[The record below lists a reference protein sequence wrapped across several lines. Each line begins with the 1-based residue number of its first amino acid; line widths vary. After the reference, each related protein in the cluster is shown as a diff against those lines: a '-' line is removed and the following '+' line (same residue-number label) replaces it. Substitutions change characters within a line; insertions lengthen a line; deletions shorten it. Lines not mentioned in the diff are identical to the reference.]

1 MSASARGGVAATPT
15 GGTRVRIGP
24 NEAPPG
30 MVEVISDTELTAP
43 YMGGGDGPEDVVV
56 TTSAGSATAAGAFYA
71 ERPPSPPTIE
81 AVEPARGVGG
91 TRVTIRGTGF
101 QP

>member
-1 MSASARGGVAATPT
+1 MSARQPGVGATPT

-30 MVEVISDTELTAP
+30 MVEVISDTELIAP
-43 YMGGGDGPEDVVV
+43 YMGGGDGPEDVTVI
-56 TTSAGSATAAGAFYA
+56 TSAGTATATGAFYA
-71 ERPPSPPTIE
+71 EQPPRPPTIE
-81 AVEPARGVGG
+81 AVEPDRGLGG